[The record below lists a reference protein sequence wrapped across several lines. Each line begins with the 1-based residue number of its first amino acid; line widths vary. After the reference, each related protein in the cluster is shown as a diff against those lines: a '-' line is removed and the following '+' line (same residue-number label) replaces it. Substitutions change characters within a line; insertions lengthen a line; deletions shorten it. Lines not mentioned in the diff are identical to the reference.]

1 MKTVKA
7 KVVDSLSCFYGLTLD
22 VYKDGSV
29 WRDVDDDETF
39 VESELEFLDPKPKER
54 KIEGYVTIDEF
65 ETSVIV
71 FTELPVRDKRMGYF
85 KRRKGDKSDIYQMDR
100 KMFPDVKWEDE
111 PRKVT
116 ITIVEE

>member
-7 KVVDSLSCFYGLTLD
+7 KVVDSLSCFNGLILD

-39 VESELEFLDPKPKER
+39 VESELEFLDPKPTER

-65 ETSVIV
+65 GTHLFIY
-71 FTELPVRDKRMGYF
+71 TELPKRMKRLGYF
-85 KRRKGDKSDIYQMDR
+85 KKTKGEYYEVDR
-100 KMFPDVKWEDE
+100 KLFPDVKWEDE

-116 ITIVEE
+116 ITIEEE